1 MDTERQS
8 DSDFEAELA
17 ASLKRTQEL
26 ARRNRG
32 RGRPEAGDLKP
43 ETRNRKPEITPVR
56 PAPPK
61 HAFKPAVGENQLPP
75 GDRQEVAR

>member
-32 RGRPEAGDLKP
+32 QRPEVRSQRAEANP
-43 ETRNRKPEITPVR
+43 ATRHSSLVTR
-56 PAPPK
+56 PAHDFRPV
-61 HAFKPAVGENQLPP
+61 VGDEQLPP
-75 GDRQEVAR
+75 SDRQEGAR